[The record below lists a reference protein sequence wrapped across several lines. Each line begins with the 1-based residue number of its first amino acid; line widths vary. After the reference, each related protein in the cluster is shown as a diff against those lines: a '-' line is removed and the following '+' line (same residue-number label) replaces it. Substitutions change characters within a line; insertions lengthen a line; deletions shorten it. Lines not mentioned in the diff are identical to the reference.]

1 MTEDVED
8 QSAPEPVGL
17 PVAER
22 TAVLRAVIGLGLYAV
37 AFGASFGAVSV
48 SSGLSVG
55 QTMLLSLVMFSGA
68 SQFAFVG
75 VAITAAPLAAI
86 PAALLLAVRNAFYGV
101 TMSQILQPR
110 GWRRLVA
117 AQFVID
123 ETTALAI
130 GQPSR
135 RAQRY
140 AFWTAGMLLFALW
153 NLGTLAGGL
162 IGSAVDPAA
171 LGLDVAAPAAF
182 LALLWPTLKK
192 PENRWVAVIAVGVA
206 LAIVPIVPTGVP
218 VLSAAA
224 VAVVAGLLSGR
235 KARTR

>member
-1 MTEDVED
+1 MTEDVEE
-8 QSAPEPVGL
+8 QSTPEPVGL
-17 PVAER
+17 PVAEL
-22 TAVLRAVIGLGLYAV
+22 TPVLRAVIGLGLYAV

-75 VAITAAPLAAI
+75 VAVSAAPLAAI

-130 GQPSR
+130 AQPSP